1 MAPELRSVHG
11 THSDGDITRVDW
23 PAGGDGSIKSVAE
36 DSDAAN
42 KVALSI
48 SKHSIPTMA
57 IMIPTAMNNARHT
70 VLYLPIA

>member
-23 PAGGDGSIKSVAE
+23 PAGRDGSIKSVAE

-48 SKHSIPTMA
+48 SKHSTPT
-57 IMIPTAMNNARHT
+57 IRSMIPTARKNERHT
-70 VLYLPIA
+70 T